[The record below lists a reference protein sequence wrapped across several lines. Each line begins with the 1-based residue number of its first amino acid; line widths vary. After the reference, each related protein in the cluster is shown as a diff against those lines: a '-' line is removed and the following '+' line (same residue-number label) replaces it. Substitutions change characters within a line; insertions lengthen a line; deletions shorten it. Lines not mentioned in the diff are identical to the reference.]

1 MRMVSTHCFLF
12 PIPDP
17 SIVCKPF
24 RTSSICLAVTVE
36 DAGSPGEVE
45 CSEDGEGELNVTMG
59 ERKKKDCVTLA
70 SICAFN
76 RIVWDMDCV
85 QVHTRHGM
93 PIVKLG
99 RPGWAGKIR
108 YPTFTTYPF
117 NLLVRGL

>member
-1 MRMVSTHCFLF
+1 MRMVSTHRFLF

-17 SIVCKPF
+17 SVVCKPS
-24 RTSSICLAVTVE
+24 RTSSICLAMTVE

-45 CSEDGEGELNVTMG
+45 RSEGGEGELNVAMG

-76 RIVWDMDCV
+76 RIVRDTDCV
-85 QVHTRHGM
+85 RVHTRHGT

-99 RPGWAGKIR
+99 RPGRAGKIR
-108 YPTFTTYPF
+108 YPAFTTYPF